1 MTDWKTV
8 QGTQENKP
16 LELDTTSSSFCIYRR
31 RNIERI
37 TVEDMDGN
45 TSELWQYEEQ
55 KLTPEEFRI
64 VALEDELNKTQLA
77 IVELYEKSLI

>member
-45 TSELWQYEEQ
+45 TSELWQYE
-55 KLTPEEFRI
+55 
-64 VALEDELNKTQLA
+64 
-77 IVELYEKSLI
+77 